1 MKQKFAWDRDRIAFF
16 RDAAENSGFY
26 RALAQRIAPFLRPE
40 DCVTDAGCGLGYLSE
55 ALLPYCKSVT
65 AVDID
70 EQAIAELAKRTSGIR
85 NLYARTGDV
94 HAIQLCCDVLV
105 CCRLGSTEEAIR
117 LFERSGARTLIL
129 VKRNDPMHRI
139 SDSKTSHERTASE
152 TVRNLSERGIPFSS
166 ETISLPFDQ
175 PFRSEADAIH
185 FFSMYGSETDEPE
198 RFPLHRLIRTE
209 DPVFPLHLP
218 IRNDLTIFVI
228 HP

>member
-1 MKQKFAWDRDRIAFF
+1 M
-16 RDAAENSGFY
+16 
-26 RALAQRIAPFLRPE
+26 
-40 DCVTDAGCGLGYLSE
+40 
-55 ALLPYCKSVT
+55 
-65 AVDID
+65 
-70 EQAIAELAKRTSGIR
+70 
-85 NLYARTGDV
+85 

-105 CCRLGSTEEAIR
+105 CCRFGSTEEAIR

-129 VKRNDPMHRI
+129 VKRNDPTHRI

-166 ETISLPFDQ
+166 ETVSLPFDQ
-175 PFRSEADAIH
+175 PFRSEADAIP

>member
-85 NLYARTGDV
+85 NLYART
-94 HAIQLCCDVLV
+94 
-105 CCRLGSTEEAIR
+105 
-117 LFERSGARTLIL
+117 
-129 VKRNDPMHRI
+129 
-139 SDSKTSHERTASE
+139 
-152 TVRNLSERGIPFSS
+152 
-166 ETISLPFDQ
+166 
-175 PFRSEADAIH
+175 
-185 FFSMYGSETDEPE
+185 
-198 RFPLHRLIRTE
+198 
-209 DPVFPLHLP
+209 
-218 IRNDLTIFVI
+218 
-228 HP
+228 